1 MNKDRKKGKLRI
13 FLGMT
18 IGVGKTS
25 KMLDIGKKIKPHSDI
40 IIGFM
45 REERINYYKEKTLIF
60 EKIKEKKIQINDL
73 TFSEIDIEKILNRNP
88 KIAIID
94 EIAHTNSTNSKHI
107 KRYQDILEILN
118 NGIDVWTTLNIENI
132 DSQALVVESIT
143 GKKIEETIPD
153 FVVEMADKIEIV
165 DIDPSDIIERF
176 NKGKIYEFD
185 EISIDI
191 KKYYREGNL
200 RALREITLQ
209 YLAKFVD
216 KKITNYRN
224 IHSISEVWKVTD
236 KLLVAISPS
245 PYSAYLIKWTK
256 KTAFT
261 MNAPWIAVY
270 VESSRKLSEVE
281 ERTLNNNIELARQL
295 GAEVVSTV
303 NEDIVKGI
311 LKTVKEYNISQIVVG
326 KPLLF
331 SFKSFFAP
339 DITERLI
346 KESKDVDVY
355 IVSQPG
361 SKEKNK
367 KNKKRQINLQIKEII
382 NSVFFLVIVAFFA
395 FLARNFL
402 NYWLASIFF
411 VLYIIYIATTCGRLI
426 SILISILSAVVWNFA
441 FIHPQFIFSVSKNEN
456 SLVYLMFFIVAVL
469 TGNLNTKLN
478 LKEKIIYK
486 REKKLSLL
494 YELSR
499 EIAKKTDFE
508 KIMYKSIEYLEKY
521 FNNEAILFIRNPEK
535 EIFTVYPEKELN
547 KELEDIAMWVI
558 KNEIPVG
565 KGTGTFGNSEYY
577 FYPINST
584 NQIEGV
590 ILLKADLEQI
600 QNDNEFLKT
609 ISFIIGSSIMKEKIY
624 QIKQKDLVEEETE
637 KLYSIILSSISHELK
652 TPVTS
657 ISLSASG
664 LQDEK
669 LVATKEMRE
678 ILIKDILE
686 ANDRLNRVF
695 TNLLDMTRI
704 ESGKLKLNLQWNDL
718 NDLLNVAVGHLESKL
733 RDYKF
738 VRKTDVVLPP
748 VKLDFG
754 FIEQV
759 ITNILY
765 NSMIHTKIGTH
776 IYLTSGIEKKY
787 IFIEISDNG
796 GGIKDIDKVFKKFY
810 KEKPKKTGG
819 LGIGLSIC
827 KSIIEFHKWKL
838 EAYNNDIDGATF
850 KILIPI
856 KEGEI

>member
-1 MNKDRKKGKLRI
+1 M
-13 FLGMT
+13 
-18 IGVGKTS
+18 
-25 KMLDIGKKIKPHSDI
+25 IK
-40 IIGFM
+40 
-45 REERINYYKEKTLIF
+45 
-60 EKIKEKKIQINDL
+60 
-73 TFSEIDIEKILNRNP
+73 
-88 KIAIID
+88 
-94 EIAHTNSTNSKHI
+94 
-107 KRYQDILEILN
+107 
-118 NGIDVWTTLNIENI
+118 
-132 DSQALVVESIT
+132 
-143 GKKIEETIPD
+143 
-153 FVVEMADKIEIV
+153 
-165 DIDPSDIIERF
+165 
-176 NKGKIYEFD
+176 
-185 EISIDI
+185 
-191 KKYYREGNL
+191 
-200 RALREITLQ
+200 
-209 YLAKFVD
+209 
-216 KKITNYRN
+216 
-224 IHSISEVWKVTD
+224 
-236 KLLVAISPS
+236 
-245 PYSAYLIKWTK
+245 
-256 KTAFT
+256 
-261 MNAPWIAVY
+261 
-270 VESSRKLSEVE
+270 
-281 ERTLNNNIELARQL
+281 
-295 GAEVVSTV
+295 
-303 NEDIVKGI
+303 
-311 LKTVKEYNISQIVVG
+311 
-326 KPLLF
+326 
-331 SFKSFFAP
+331 
-339 DITERLI
+339 
-346 KESKDVDVY
+346 
-355 IVSQPG
+355 
-361 SKEKNK
+361 
-367 KNKKRQINLQIKEII
+367 
-382 NSVFFLVIVAFFA
+382 
-395 FLARNFL
+395 
-402 NYWLASIFF
+402 
-411 VLYIIYIATTCGRLI
+411 
-426 SILISILSAVVWNFA
+426 
-441 FIHPQFIFSVSKNEN
+441 
-456 SLVYLMFFIVAVL
+456 
-469 TGNLNTKLN
+469 NLNTKLN

-535 EIFTVYPEKELN
+535 ELFTVYPEKELS
-547 KELEDIAMWVI
+547 KELENIAMWVI

-600 QNDNEFLKT
+600 QSDNEFLKT

-686 ANDRLNRVF
+686 ANDRLNRVI

-718 NDLLNVAVGHLESKL
+718 NDLLNVAVGHLENKL

-738 VRKTDVVLPP
+738 VRKTDIVLPP

-765 NSMIHTKIGTH
+765 NSMIHTKIGTQ
-776 IYLTSGIEKKY
+776 IYLTSGIDKNH

-810 KEKPKKTGG
+810 KEKPKKAGG

-827 KSIIEFHKWKL
+827 RSIIEFHKWKL
-838 EAYNNDIDGATF
+838 EAYNNDIGGATF